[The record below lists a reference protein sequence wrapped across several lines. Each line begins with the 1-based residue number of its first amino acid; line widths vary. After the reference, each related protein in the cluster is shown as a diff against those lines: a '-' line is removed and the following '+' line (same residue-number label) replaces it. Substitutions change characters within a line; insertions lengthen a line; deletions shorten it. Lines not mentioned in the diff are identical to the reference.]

1 MFVKHL
7 FSSSKSIPQNL
18 SMIFTLIILIIV
30 ILFIWYFKSINTNNA
45 NITYNTLERSFFLN
59 SRIETNYLALKKVF
73 FYPSIQN
80 FNFNYNK
87 RSDAVYGVLIEQIIS
102 DTYDNHHILPSRRM
116 GSVIFASYIT
126 GFAGYYD
133 SLGEG
138 YIGGKFYSQNDMNVQ
153 REVMDLYYG
162 RNLDGLGQNNEIRKL
177 STRLVLKAN
186 KLIDYTVRDVNGRN
200 WMFESEK
207 IKIYLLTKNGEY
219 FAEVIQS
226 EIHNSIWRE
235 IIEGSQNIL
244 KLLGRENIKF
254 NIKVIKEDTTN
265 DLPF

>member
-1 MFVKHL
+1 
-7 FSSSKSIPQNL
+7 
-18 SMIFTLIILIIV
+18 MIFTLIILLIV
-30 ILFIWYFKSINTNNA
+30 IILVWYFIPKNTNN
-45 NITYNTLERSFFLN
+45 NQKSNTNN
-59 SRIETNYLALKKVF
+59 SRESYFYLNPGVEIDYDTLKKVF
-73 FYPSIQN
+73 FYPSIQV
-80 FNFNYNK
+80 FNFDYRKRYNK
-87 RSDAVYGVLIEQIIS
+87 VYGVLIEQIIS
-102 DTYDNHHILPSRRM
+102 DDNDENRHFMSRSRRI
-116 GSVIFASYIT
+116 GKLLFASYIT
-126 GFAGYYD
+126 GFTGNYD
-133 SLGEG
+133 SFGNG
-138 YIGGKFYSQNDMNVQ
+138 YIGGKFYSQDDMNVQ

-162 RNLDGLGQNNEIRKL
+162 RNLDGLSQNNEIRKL

-226 EIHNSIWRE
+226 EIHNSIWQE
-235 IIEGSQNIL
+235 IIEDSQNIL

-254 NIKVIKEDTTN
+254 NIKVNKEDNTN